1 MIINTLRNAP
11 TSFSAMHRSGN
22 LPGSGGM
29 NQPFFTAAGASLIG
43 PDGEPLP

>member
-22 LPGSGGM
+22 LPGSGNM
-29 NQPFFTAAGASLIG
+29 NQPFFTASGASLIG
-43 PDGEPLP
+43 PEGEPLP